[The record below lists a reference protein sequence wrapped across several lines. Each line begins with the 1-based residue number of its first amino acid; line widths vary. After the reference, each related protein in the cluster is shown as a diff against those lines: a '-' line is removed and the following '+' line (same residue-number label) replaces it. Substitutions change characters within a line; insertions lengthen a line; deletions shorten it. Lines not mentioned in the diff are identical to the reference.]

1 MRVISDLLNQ
11 DLDVP
16 FAAEIEIR
24 TLLASK
30 TVSMKGQIF
39 LLYIPGE
46 SYSQICLTTQCS
58 RQDNYF
64 FMCPE
69 VLNRK
74 GLNTNNYFAG
84 RNIY

>member
-30 TVSMKGQIF
+30 TVSIKGQIS
-39 LLYIPGE
+39 LLYVQGE
-46 SYSQICLTTQCS
+46 SYSQNCLTAHCS
-58 RQDNYF
+58 RQENPF
-64 FMCPE
+64 VMCLQ

-74 GLNTNNYFAG
+74 GLNTN
-84 RNIY
+84 